1 MGRYSYSSR
10 KTVSECK
17 TIDVFW
23 LNKHDYFSGYKSGGI
38 EWKRGGKVTS
48 SIGIEVNV
56 LSAGDRRFR
65 STADNP
71 AVSNFPDNSYMRL
84 YYTQTNRFT
93 GEKTELDYKVKLVTT
108 PCNLGGVRYWFICSL
123 VVDGKSCLRRVGKLY
138 LPPGGKYFGCRHC
151 YDLTYESCKKSGSFH
166 YENAEKHAKRMRK
179 IREQLGGSSSLIER
193 FPQKP
198 KGVSF
203 LKYDKLF
210 SEYIELAEKMYA
222 GMEADLKRFMD
233 KLES

>member
-1 MGRYSYSSR
+1 MGRDPYSDR
-10 KTVSECK
+10 KTVEECK
-17 TIDVFW
+17 DIDVFW

-38 EWKRGGKVTS
+38 EWKRGDKVTS

-56 LSAGDRRFR
+56 L
-65 STADNP
+65 
-71 AVSNFPDNSYMRL
+71 DNSYMRL
-84 YYTQTNRFT
+84 SYTQTNRFT

-108 PCNLGGVRYWFICSL
+108 PCNFGGVRYWFICPL

-179 IREQLGGSSSLIER
+179 IREQLGGTSSLIER
-193 FPQKP
+193 FPQRP
-198 KGVSF
+198 KGMSF
-203 LKYDKLF
+203 LKYDKLI
-210 SEYIELAEKMYA
+210 SEYMELAEKMYA
-222 GMEADLKRFMD
+222 GMEADLKRSMD
-233 KLES
+233 KLESLGKS